1 MGKRRVPWEVGVNKG
16 INMKEGVNII
26 KICYI
31 NVRIKDSGISWRN
44 KNDNKIRRIMQLFS
58 RKRMKRK
65 RFKISF
71 KRYILNIPLEFI
83 HLMIKVN
90 FERSIVLSPQ

>member
-44 KNDNKIRRIMQLFS
+44 KNDK
-58 RKRMKRK
+58 K
-65 RFKISF
+65 
-71 KRYILNIPLEFI
+71 
-83 HLMIKVN
+83 
-90 FERSIVLSPQ
+90 